1 MTGGFLGIKEKV
13 SVFVLKKE
21 FNISGPV
28 SAAVLEATAL
38 GLYKI
43 EINGKRAGDAYMTPG
58 FTSYR
63 HTLETQSCDVTELL
77 ASGANTIEMTV
88 ARGWYCGRFGMRP
101 GHEDNL
107 FGSESA
113 GWLNLS
119 VRLADGTALS
129 VVTNADGTW
138 TASESEIRESTI
150 YDGETVDF
158 TAEKKVLTVAEVVCP
173 AENIVPRECEPV
185 RVTERVAA
193 VRMIT
198 TPKGETV
205 YDFGQNLTGVVELT
219 VPGNVKAPLTLAHAE
234 ILDQD
239 GNFYTENLR
248 TAKAADTFIG
258 CAGKTVRPEFTFH
271 GFRYARLEGAVLP
284 IDCLTAL
291 VEHTDLRRTG
301 RIETSSKRFNRLMEN
316 VVWSQRDNFLDIPTD
331 CPQRDERM
339 GWTGDA
345 NVFCGTAAYN
355 YDVKDFFKK
364 WLRDLR
370 SDQSA
375 TGELPCVVPD
385 MLGDITAAAVWGDA
399 VTMIPWRLYTVYGDE
414 SFLSDNLEAM
424 EKFLGA
430 VERNCVDG
438 LVAEGFQYGDWL
450 ALDKDELMPA
460 MGCGSTDSVYVASA
474 FYSVSLQIVAE
485 SAAILGDREKEARYL
500 MRREKLL
507 ARMREEYFTPTGRM
521 AAGETQTAMTLAL
534 HFGIVPENM
543 RAVVAKNLAANI
555 RAHGYHLTT
564 GFAGTPYVLFALTD
578 NGQHETAERVL
589 MNAGSPGWLYEV
601 DMGAT
606 TVWERWNGLSP
617 KGVPFDP
624 GMNSYNHY
632 SYGSVMEYVYR
643 RVAGIECAAP
653 GFKKV
658 ILSPR
663 PVQGLCTVRAEY
675 DSPAGKITA
684 RYEWSD
690 SVVKFCAD
698 IPEGVEAVFRNPAT
712 GAEIP
717 CGTGGFET
725 SFLWTKWEPVFYSLD
740 SKVSDVLDNPKILSL
755 FNRVSRNMFS
765 SPRIGEM
772 REKHFRDIVRYL
784 GKDGQ
789 RNFQLILD
797 AVNKMLEVGC

>member
-1 MTGGFLGIKEKV
+1 MTGRFLGIKEKV
-13 SVFVLKKE
+13 SVFVLKRE
-21 FNISGPV
+21 FTLSC
-28 SAAVLEATAL
+28 AAREAVLEATAL

-43 EINGKRAGDAYMTPG
+43 EINGKRAGDIYMAPG
-58 FTSYR
+58 FTSYH
-63 HTLETQSCDVTELL
+63 HTLETQSCNVAELL
-77 ASGANTIEMTV
+77 VSGVNTIEMTV

-101 GHEDNL
+101 GHENNL

-119 VRLADGTALS
+119 VRLADGTDLY
-129 VVTNADGTW
+129 VVTDTDGSW
-138 TASESEIRESTI
+138 TASESEIRESTL

-158 TAEKKVLTVAEVVCP
+158 AAAKRGLTVTEVVCP
-173 AENIVPRECEPV
+173 AENVVPRECEPV
-185 RVTERVAA
+185 RVTDRVPA
-193 VRMIT
+193 VRLIT

-219 VPGNVKAPLTLAHAE
+219 VPENVRNPITIAHAE

-248 TAKAADTFIG
+248 TAKAEDTFIG

-271 GFRYARLEGAVLP
+271 GFRYVRLDGAVLP

-301 RIETSSKRFNRLMEN
+301 YVVTSSKRFNRLMEN

-355 YDVKDFFKK
+355 YDVKAFFKK

-370 SDQSA
+370 SDQGA

-399 VTMIPWRLYTVYGDE
+399 VTMIPWKLYTVYGDE

-438 LVAEGFQYGDWL
+438 LVAKGFQYGDWL

-460 MGCGSTDSVYVASA
+460 MGCGSTDSVYVASV
-474 FYSVSLQIVAE
+474 FYAASLRIVAA
-485 SAAILGDREKEARYL
+485 SAGILGDQGKEELYLARS
-500 MRREKLL
+500 EKLL

-543 RAVVAKNLAANI
+543 RTAVAKNLAANI
-555 RAHGYHLTT
+555 RLHGYHLTT

-617 KGVPFDP
+617 KGVPYDP

-658 ILSPR
+658 RLSPW
-663 PVQGLCTVRAEY
+663 PVQGLCKVEAAY

-690 SVVKFCAD
+690 SRVKFTAE
-698 IPEGVEAVFRNPAT
+698 IPEGVEAVFRVPGT
-712 GAEIP
+712 DTDIP
-717 CGTGGFET
+717 CGSGKFGTEF
-725 SFLWTKWEPVFYSLD
+725 SWTKWKPVFYSLD
-740 SKVSDVLDNPKILSL
+740 SKVSDILDNPRVLGI
-755 FNRVSRNMFS
+755 FNRVSHNMFA

-772 REKHFRDIVRYL
+772 REKCLRDIVRYL

-789 RNFQLILD
+789 KSFQLMLD
-797 AVNKMLEVGC
+797 AVNKILEIGG